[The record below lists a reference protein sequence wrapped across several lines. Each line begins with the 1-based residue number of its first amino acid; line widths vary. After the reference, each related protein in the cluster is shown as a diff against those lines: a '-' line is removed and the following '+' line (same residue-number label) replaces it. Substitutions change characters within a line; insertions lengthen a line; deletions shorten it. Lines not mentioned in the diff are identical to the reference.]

1 MEAES
6 STTTNTTATTTNKQ
20 GRLLVKLK
28 EKLCSGVNA
37 TGVLILDSCISAA
50 LLLLSYM
57 VLTTW
62 MSYGASECP
71 QAPR

>member
-1 MEAES
+1 MEAED
-6 STTTNTTATTTNKQ
+6 STTTAANNKQ
-20 GRLLVKLK
+20 RRILVKLK
-28 EKLCSGVNA
+28 ERLCSGENA
-37 TGVLILDSCISAA
+37 TGALILDACISAA

-57 VLTTW
+57 VLITW